1 MNRNIYILSFLILLL
16 SCNKNENESVLLEP
30 YIKNLTSPD
39 TINPYKGNYYIHVNY
54 KELGH
59 PENKEITFSQTDQG
73 MTSWMG
79 PADVGFDMIYQ
90 GVKFMDLTSSETLG
104 ISFYFYSVVDTAFV
118 FCYANYVFANP
129 WNRVAGANVEYSKPV
144 NESNLSTQYMF
155 LGSSTSDSFFEIT
168 YIGND
173 RLNGVFRTTWEE
185 CCVSS
190 APSYYISGDF
200 SIPYYRKKFK

>member
-16 SCNKNENESVLLEP
+16 SCNKDENESVPLEP
-30 YIKNLTSPD
+30 YIKNLISPD
-39 TINPYKGNYYIHVNY
+39 TTNPYKGDYYIHVNY
-54 KELGH
+54 KELGR
-59 PENKEITFSQTDQG
+59 PENKEMTFSQTNQA

-79 PADVGFDMIYQ
+79 PAEVGFDMIYQ
-90 GVKFMDLTSSETLG
+90 GVRFMDLKTSESLG
-104 ISFYFYSVVDTAFV
+104 ISFYFNSKVDTTFV

-129 WNRVAGANVEYSKPV
+129 WNRMAGANVEYSRPPRDSV
-144 NESNLSTQYMF
+144 LSFHYMF
-155 LGSSTSDSFFEIT
+155 LGINTSESFFEIT
-168 YIGND
+168 HIGND